1 MIDKVKSIDDP
12 AQQNDTVEK
21 FLGWRK
27 GLGNDTL
34 DRPISIK
41 FCEDCPVVRRSLL
54 GYALSRGSPT
64 LVAALMKEQASPFR
78 AGYDP
83 NANPADFYVF
93 DPFYYVVHNT
103 IAFNRND
110 HKSLFGAFKEA
121 GLRPSHFAR
130 EKFKILEEVLGDS
143 DAKTD
148 GQCVLGP
155 DQNIAGCEWLDG
167 FMPLY
172 TSKNNQEIRSIDFAW
187 KNDRSRP
194 QIYGEIAT
202 IEGRTE
208 ADDPIFL
215 QIRQENTSG
224 PEIHCPLQ
232 DSRRGNA
239 ELFLVRAD
247 VDESFEIFLV
257 PADERFKHYTQTVR
271 F

>member
-1 MIDKVKSIDDP
+1 
-12 AQQNDTVEK
+12 
-21 FLGWRK
+21 
-27 GLGNDTL
+27 
-34 DRPISIK
+34 
-41 FCEDCPVVRRSLL
+41 
-54 GYALSRGSPT
+54 
-64 LVAALMKEQASPFR
+64 
-78 AGYDP
+78 
-83 NANPADFYVF
+83 
-93 DPFYYVVHNT
+93 
-103 IAFNRND
+103 
-110 HKSLFGAFKEA
+110 LFGAFKEA